1 MFGLGASE
9 MVVIGIQKQPTA
21 NTLRLTR
28 DIDSVLADIQAAL
41 PDGMQIGV
49 NLEEDKKRFHVTP
62 NGIVL
67 VTPNMLGQNLYSLE
81 GEDYVWKPE
90 S

>member
-1 MFGLGASE
+1 
-9 MVVIGIQKQPTA
+9 VILPKVQIGRNCVIKRA
-21 NTLRLTR
+21 I
-28 DIDSVLADIQAAL
+28 IDKSCVI

-49 NLEEDKKRFHVTP
+49 DLEEDKKRFHVTP

-81 GEDYVWKPE
+81 GEDYVWTPE

>member
-1 MFGLGASE
+1 
-9 MVVIGIQKQPTA
+9 
-21 NTLRLTR
+21 
-28 DIDSVLADIQAAL
+28 
-41 PDGMQIGV
+41 MQIGV
-49 NLEEDKKRFHVTP
+49 DLEEDKKRFHVTP

-81 GEDYVWKPE
+81 GEDYVWTPE